1 MTINQIEVSTSGT
14 YYIFVRGVIKEVSP
28 LNPATIDNLVL
39 YGIGGVQK
47 MSNVNTVFGL
57 DLVKFSDLNTN
68 VKIPMYVVN
77 PVTSNLEAY
86 AGTGT
91 LLCNGFTLPDGGIV
105 SSKIYLFNA
114 NKGLILISDVK
125 KWDDSSTPPTAA
137 NDDFVDGKI
146 LKTGNNKPFSKD
158 PITGVG
164 GNVTLQWKNVPV
176 GATDLADLP

>member
-1 MTINQIEVSTSGT
+1 MTINQIQVSTAGT
-14 YYIFVRGVIKEVSP
+14 YYVFVRGVIEEVSP
-28 LNPATIDNLVL
+28 LNPATFDNLVL

-125 KWDDSSTPPTAA
+125 TWDTTPPTSATP
-137 NDDFVDGKI
+137 DFVGGKK
-146 LKTGNNKPFSKD
+146 LKASNDKQFSKD
-158 PITGVG
+158 PVTGVG
-164 GNVTLQWKNVPV
+164 GNVTLQWRNVPV